1 MKNTIISCVVAV
13 VCTVAICLTAIFCVN
28 SYKTSTASAKNGFMT
43 ESEAAEYLGIDE
55 SRLVII
61 RKNLKYLEGSYMLYS
76 FVNENGE
83 EVSVCMYSK
92 TQLDKVLS
100 KMMDDGKT
108 NSINFKYIEEA
119 LKEAEAKAA
128 K

>member
-1 MKNTIISCVVAV
+1 MKKTIIPCIVAV
-13 VCTVAICLTAIFCVN
+13 LCTVAICCTAVFCFN
-28 SYKTSTASAKNGFMT
+28 SYKAANTSVKSGYLT

-55 SRLVII
+55 SRLVIL

-76 FVNENGE
+76 FVNDKGE

-92 TQLDKVLS
+92 AQLDKVMD
-100 KMMDDGKT
+100 KMMDDSKT

-119 LKEAEAKAA
+119 LKEAETKAA
-128 K
+128 S